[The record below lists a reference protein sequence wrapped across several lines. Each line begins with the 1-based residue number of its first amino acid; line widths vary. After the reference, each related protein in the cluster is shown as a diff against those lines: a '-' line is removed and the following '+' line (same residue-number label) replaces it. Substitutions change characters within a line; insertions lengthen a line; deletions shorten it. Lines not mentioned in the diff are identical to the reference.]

1 MQLGI
6 FAKTFV
12 RPTLEQTLEA
22 VLAHK
27 LDCIQ
32 FNFSCAG
39 LESMP
44 QQIDPVL
51 AKRIGAA
58 ARERRIRMAAV
69 SGTFNIIHPDAKQ
82 RADGFHRLEIIA
94 ANCHTIGTNL
104 ITLCTGT
111 RDPDD
116 MWRAHPNNDSA
127 DAWRDLISGVNKTV
141 EIAEKYD
148 LFLGIE
154 PELANV
160 INSASKARRLL
171 DEMKS
176 PRLKIIMDG
185 ANLLHADELPRARTI
200 WQEAFDLLG
209 RDIAIAHA
217 KDLAA
222 DGSFAAA
229 GRGALDYG
237 LYVRLLRSVNFAG
250 PLILHGLSEAEVDA
264 SARLLRDQLNTKT

>member
-12 RPTLEQTLEA
+12 RPSLEQTLDA
-22 VLAHK
+22 VAAHK

-32 FNFSCAG
+32 FNFACAG
-39 LESMP
+39 LGSLPEK
-44 QQIDPVL
+44 IDPVL
-51 AKRIGAA
+51 GKRIGAA
-58 ARERRIRMAAV
+58 ARERRIRIAAV
-69 SGTFNIIHPDAKQ
+69 SGTFNMIHPDTNQ
-82 RADGFHRLEIIA
+82 RAEGFRRLEVIA
-94 ANCHTIGTNL
+94 SNCHTVGTNL

-116 MWRAHPNNDSA
+116 MWRAHRDNDSP
-127 DAWRDLISGVNKTV
+127 DAWRDLISGVHQAIQ
-141 EIAEKYD
+141 IAEKYS

-160 INSASKARRLL
+160 ISSASKARRLL

-176 PRLKIIMDG
+176 RWLKIIMDG
-185 ANLLHADELPRARTI
+185 ANLLDAQELPQSQAI
-200 WQEAFDLLG
+200 WKEALDLLG
-209 RDIAIAHA
+209 EDIAIAHA

-222 DGSFAAA
+222 DGNFVAA
-229 GRGALDYG
+229 GKGALDYG
-237 LYVRLLRSVNFAG
+237 LYVRLLRNVNFAG

-264 SARLLRDQLNTKT
+264 STNLLRDKLNDKA